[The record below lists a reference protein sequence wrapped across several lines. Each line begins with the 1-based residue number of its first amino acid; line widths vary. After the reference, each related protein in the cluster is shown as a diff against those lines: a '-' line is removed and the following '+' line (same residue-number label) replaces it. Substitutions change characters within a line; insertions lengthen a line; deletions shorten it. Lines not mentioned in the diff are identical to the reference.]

1 MSITTL
7 LLIDVQKDFHPG
19 GSLAIASAG
28 DDADR
33 IAQFIETHAERLD
46 RIVCTLDSHLKLH
59 LAHPGF
65 WYDQNYQNHPSP
77 FTIISADDIRKGV
90 WKPRKDLRIPVG
102 SIDPA
107 IFPATTAIEY
117 DDIHQTLDLTK
128 YCIEYAE
135 RLESAGRF
143 QICIWP
149 EHCLMGS
156 PGHGFVDRV
165 RIALDHWSETTGR
178 SVEIIHKGQNI
189 LTEMYSALAADV
201 PLTRETAMNTELR
214 TSLLSSG
221 TLLVCGQA
229 LSHCVNYT
237 VRDIVDGAV
246 GSDRTTTNNNIIVL
260 TDCSSP
266 VPGFEKA
273 AECFCDDM
281 KKAGVRFQKS
291 TDCDSIFSPK

>member
-1 MSITTL
+1 MSITL

-28 DDADR
+28 DDSDR
-33 IAQFIETHAERLD
+33 IAQFIELHAERLD

-59 LAHPGF
+59 LANPGF
-65 WYDQNYQNHPSP
+65 WYDRDYQNHPNP

-90 WKPRKDLRIPVG
+90 WKPRKDLRIPAG
-102 SIDPA
+102 SIDPV
-107 IFPATTAIEY
+107 IFPASIAAKIEY
-117 DDIHQTLDLTK
+117 DELHQTLDLTN

-135 RLESAGRF
+135 RLEAAGRF

-165 RIALDHWSETTGR
+165 RIALDRWSETTGR
-178 SVEIIHKGQNI
+178 SVEIVHKGQNI

-201 PLTRETAMNTELR
+201 PISRETAMNTELR
-214 TSLLSSG
+214 TSLLSCR

-237 VRDIVDGAV
+237 VRDIVG
-246 GSDRTTTNNNIIVL
+246 DRNKGVPDIQSTDIIVL

-266 VPGFEKA
+266 VSGFETA
-273 AECFCDDM
+273 AACFCEDM
-281 KKAGVRFQKS
+281 KKAGVRFLKS
-291 TDCDSIFSPK
+291 TDLDIFSPE